1 MERYDQKSKGTLM
14 KETHEL
20 CLIDGRS
27 SEDLYF
33 ETGLPIAWLKK
44 FRADSIDNPSVNR
57 IQYLY
62 EFLTEQKIE
71 V

>member
-1 MERYDQKSKGTLM
+1 MERYDQKTTGTLM

-20 CLIDGRS
+20 FLIDGRS

-44 FRADSIDNPSVNR
+44 FRSESIDNPSVNR
-57 IQYLY
+57 VQYLY
-62 EFLTEQKIE
+62 EFLTATKLE